1 VNTPDASQSSPEPA
15 GPGLLSALGSSL
27 AALGELLFSRVELL
41 LLDLQDGVEALG
53 RALLWAFVA
62 LMAAGLGLLIGALA
76 LIFAFWDTHRVLVS
90 LLVMGGFF
98 LLALL
103 AGLAVR
109 AQLRAQ
115 RALFGASLEELMRD
129 REYFR
134 PRS

>member
-1 VNTPDASQSSPEPA
+1 
-15 GPGLLSALGSSL
+15 LLAALGGSL

-41 LLDLQDGVEALG
+41 LLDLQDGVDSVG
-53 RALLWAFVA
+53 RLLLWAVIA
-62 LMAAGLGLLIGALA
+62 LLAAGLGLLIGALA
-76 LIFAFWDTHRVLVS
+76 LIFAFWDTHRVLVA
-90 LLVMGGFF
+90 LLIMCAFF
-98 LLALL
+98 ALALF